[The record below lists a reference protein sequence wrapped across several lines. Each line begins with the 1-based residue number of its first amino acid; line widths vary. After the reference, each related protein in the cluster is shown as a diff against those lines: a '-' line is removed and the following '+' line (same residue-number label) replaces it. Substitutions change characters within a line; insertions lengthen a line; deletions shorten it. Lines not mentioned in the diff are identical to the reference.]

1 MEPLYRAI
9 PAGKVGTQNTA
20 LLVIDME
27 RDFVDQ
33 GAVQETPGG
42 RDIIPA
48 INRLIGWAR
57 QHAMPIIFTHEMHRP
72 DHSDYGI
79 ELEFD
84 PVHCLEGTPGCELTE
99 GLDVRSEDWRIRNK
113 RRYDC
118 FVGTDLDLLL
128 RSRGIKNLVCCGVTT
143 HCCVMSTV
151 YSARN
156 LDYRVIVPTDAVAA
170 VSPAHQ
176 AAALL
181 CMSDVFAYLSST
193 NAITSWRLA
202 AGVFETS
209 TVAQRSHA
217 VV

>member
-1 MEPLYRAI
+1 MEPFYRPI

-27 RDFVDQ
+27 RDFVDG

-42 RDIIPA
+42 RAIVPA

-57 QHAMPIIFTHEMHRP
+57 QHALPVIFTHEMHRA

-84 PVHCLEGTPGCELTE
+84 PVHCLEGTPGCELTD
-99 GLDVRSEDWRIRNK
+99 GLDVRPEDWRIRNK

-193 NAITSWRLA
+193 AAIASWPIA
-202 AGVFETS
+202 AGTFETGTAVQS
-209 TVAQRSHA
+209 RHA
-217 VV
+217 VA

>member
-1 MEPLYRAI
+1 MEPLYRVI
-9 PAGKVGTQNTA
+9 PAGKVETHNTA

-27 RDFVDQ
+27 RDFVDP

-42 RDIIPA
+42 REIIPA
-48 INRLIGWAR
+48 INGLIAWAR
-57 QHAMPIIFTHEMHRP
+57 RYVMPVIFTHEMHRA

-84 PVHCLEGTPGCELTE
+84 PVHCLEGTPGCELTK
-99 GLDVRSEDWRIRNK
+99 GLDVRAEDWRIRNK

-128 RSRGIKNLVCCGVTT
+128 RSRNIKNLVCCGVTT

-176 AAALL
+176 DAALL

-193 NAITSWRLA
+193 ADITSWLVA
-202 AGVFETS
+202 AGTFDTS
-209 TVAQRSHA
+209 KPAQRPH
-217 VV
+217 VVA

>member
-9 PAGKVGTQNTA
+9 PEGKVETHNTA

-27 RDFVDQ
+27 RDFVDA

-42 RDIIPA
+42 RAIVPA
-48 INRLIGWAR
+48 INQLISWAR
-57 QHAMPIIFTHEMHRP
+57 RHAMPVIFTHEMHRA
-72 DHSDYGI
+72 DQSDYGI

-84 PVHCLEGTPGCELTE
+84 PVHCLEGTPGCELTD
-99 GLDVRSEDWRIRNK
+99 GLDVRPEDWRIRNK

-128 RSRGIKNLVCCGVTT
+128 RSRSIKNLVCCGVST

-170 VSPAHQ
+170 VSPDHQ

-193 NAITSWRLA
+193 SAVVSWPLA
-202 AGVFETS
+202 AGVFQTG
-209 TVAQRSHA
+209 TAAQRPHSVA
-217 VV
+217 